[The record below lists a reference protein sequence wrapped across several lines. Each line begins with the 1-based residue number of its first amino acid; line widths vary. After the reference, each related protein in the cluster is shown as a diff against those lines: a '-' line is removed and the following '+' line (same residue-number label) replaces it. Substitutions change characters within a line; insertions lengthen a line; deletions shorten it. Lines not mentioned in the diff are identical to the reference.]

1 MRSGAI
7 FGPTVCLATRPL
19 AACLQGI
26 GALLSG
32 LSVLSA
38 AQAAAVVQSTPQGEV
53 AQVRQVVVRFDQ
65 AVVPLGDLRQE
76 APYSLECQGAVPKG
90 EGRWINDRQWA
101 YDFQQDLGPGVRCQA
116 KPRPGWRPLVAAAG
130 TWSQPKAFAF
140 QTGGPAVI
148 RVSPSGGEIEEQQHW
163 LLTLNGP
170 ALPASLTGKAWCEVE
185 GVGERIPLEVVTG
198 STREAVLKSRRLKAD
213 DERQLLVHCQRPL
226 PNQAAV
232 RLVWGAGIGAKSL
245 PQAVTRQAQ
254 QFDFNVRP
262 AFEVEFSCEREKAQA
277 PCLPLRPLTVR
288 FSAPVPRALAE
299 QVRVERDGSDAL
311 KPWFDKDDKQETVE
325 ELTFKAPLP
334 ENANLAVVLPAKLKD
349 TADRPVANAHAFP
362 MAVRTGGMPPLA
374 KFATAPFGVI
384 ELESEPGQPPLLPI
398 TVRYVE
404 ADLGI
409 KSINAGLNGKSKT
422 LSQDIDIL
430 RWIAKVQKHHE
441 TSFSAKELGRPASQ
455 WKEWRTERDGEG
467 REHRYEV
474 ERRIGARE
482 LSLLN
487 TEKQTQP
494 LKLPP
499 TDAKETRPFEVV
511 GIPLPGPGYHVV
523 EVASPKLGASLL
535 AQPAPMYVRTGVLVS
550 NLGVHVKLGREN
562 SLVWVTTLDKARP
575 VPGADV
581 AISNCRGE
589 PLWKGR
595 TDTQG
600 RAVVNQPLA
609 VTRYEGCLVDN
620 GLFVSARKA
629 IDQGPYKGQTDLAF
643 AFTDWN
649 KGVEPWRFNVPTAS
663 PEYTNA
669 SEEMRVHTVTDRAL
683 LRAGETV
690 SMKHFARLETRQGLA
705 ALPRDRW
712 PVSLRIV
719 HTGSGDEITQS
730 LSWRPNGTALSSW
743 AIPQDAKLGV
753 YEVYLR
759 GQGAGSQYGTLA
771 GQFRVEEF
779 RLPLIQA
786 RVAGPKDL
794 QVSPAELPLSIQMSF
809 LSGGGFGAAP
819 GRVSAL
825 LRERNVR
832 FPRYDEFNFE
842 PPRSTESRA
851 ATGSDDEGNDEGDPG
866 QIAGGRL
873 IADKLPL
880 VTDREGN
887 ARVVLPKLPPTRR
900 PMAVQAELSLNDPNG
915 EVQTVSTEVPLWP
928 SQVVLGLKTGSWAS
942 TRGQVKFQ
950 ALALDTTGKPIAQQD
965 IKVIARVSQHLS
977 TRKRIVGGFYSY
989 DNRTEVKELGT
1000 VCSGQTDARGLL
1012 LCEAELDS
1020 AGEVELV
1027 AQAKDKG
1034 GHASEAAT
1042 TVWVTRHGELW
1053 FSQDNDDRMDVL
1065 PEKKSYEPGETARLQ
1080 VRMPY
1085 REATVLVTVEREG
1098 VIDSRV
1104 LTLKGSDP
1112 TIELPIPKT
1121 SSWAPN
1127 VFVSVMALRGRV
1139 HEVPWYSFFTWG
1151 WRKPLAWW
1159 DAYWNEGRQYQA
1171 PTAMVDLSRPSFKLG
1186 VAQLHIGRALH
1197 ELDVAVT
1204 PDKQR
1209 YSIRQTVR
1217 TKVRVTQG
1225 GQPVKGEI
1233 AFAAVDEALL
1243 ALADNPSWKLLDG
1256 LLQDRAWGV
1265 QTSTAQ
1271 NEIIGRRHYGRKAI
1285 APGGGGGHSASR
1297 ELFDTLLL
1305 WRGDVVLDANGEA
1318 VIDVP
1323 LNDSLTS
1330 FRLVAIAQGPG
1341 RLATNPPQ
1349 EAFGTGSA
1357 SVQVSQDLQM
1367 LSGLP
1372 PLVREGDRFD
1382 ALFTLRNTTGQPM
1395 KVRAELKPG
1404 EGNTTAPPATQ
1415 EVDVPAQGAR
1425 EVRWTLMVPVGITTL
1440 NWQASATTAR
1450 ADVADRVTLKQ
1461 QVQPAVPERV
1471 LQATLR
1477 QLDGP
1482 LSLPVQPPADGLT
1495 LTTPEGTRA
1504 RGGVRI
1510 EVQPKLTGAL
1520 PGLRRFFETYP
1531 FLCLEQQTS
1540 KAVGLKDQAMW
1551 DGVAKRLPT
1560 YLDSDGL
1567 ASYFPPSAGD
1577 AARGSDRLTAYLLAA
1592 THEAGFAL
1600 PDKPR
1605 EQMLEGL
1612 TAFVQGRVM
1621 RESWSPSGR
1630 PQTLN
1635 LAVRKLAA
1643 IEALSRYGRAEPR
1656 MLDSITLEPQ
1666 IWPTAALIDWLN
1678 ILQRVQGIP
1687 SRNERLTEAENT
1699 LRARLTYAGTTLK
1712 FSTEA
1717 DDFWWWLMDSADANA
1732 SRLILAVI
1740 DRPGWKDEL
1749 PRLVTGSLGRQRQGA
1764 WLTTTANLWGSLALD
1779 KFSQRFENVPVAG
1792 STVMQLGGTSL
1803 SHNWSAQPQGGGQL
1817 LPWPTVPANQRA
1829 AIAPLTAQ
1837 QQGTGKPWLTVQALA
1852 AIPLKAPLSAG
1863 YRVQRQVSI
1872 VDGDQLKP
1880 VPTGPLPRGTLLRVR
1895 LIVDAQ
1901 SDMTWVALS
1910 DPIPAGGT
1918 VMGSGLG
1925 RDSALATQGER
1936 QEGIWPAYVERRFDA
1951 YRAYY
1956 EWMPKGRHEIDYTV
1970 RLNNPGSFQ
1979 LPPTR
1984 IEALYA
1990 PDSFGE
1996 APNAVVEVKP

>member
-1 MRSGAI
+1 MKPGSNIAFTGRHLQAL
-7 FGPTVCLATRPL
+7 CLGTTMWM
-19 AACLQGI
+19 
-26 GALLSG
+26 ALG
-32 LSVLSA
+32 
-38 AQAAAVVQSTPQGEV
+38 AQAATVVQSTPQGEV
-53 AQVRQVVVRFDQ
+53 RQVRQVVVRFDQ

-76 APYSLECQGAVPKG
+76 APYSLACQGAAPKG
-90 EGRWINDRQWA
+90 EGRWVNDRQWV
-101 YDFQQDLGPGVRCQA
+101 YDFEQDLGPGVRCQVQ
-116 KPRPGWRPLVAAAG
+116 PRNNWRPAVAAAG
-130 TWSQPKAFAF
+130 AWTQAKAFSF
-140 QTGGPAVI
+140 QTGGPAVL

-170 ALPASLTGKAWCEVE
+170 ALPASLQGNAWCEIE
-185 GVGERIPLEVVTG
+185 GVGERVPLVAVTG
-198 STREAVLKSRRLKAD
+198 APREAVLKSRRLKPD
-213 DERQLLVHCQRPL
+213 DARQLLVHCQRPL

-232 RLVWGAGIGAKSL
+232 RLVWGAGIAAQSL

-254 QFDFNVRP
+254 QFNFTVRP
-262 AFEVEFSCEREKAQA
+262 PFEVEFSCEREKAQA

-288 FSAPVPRALAE
+288 FSSPVPRALAE
-299 QVRVERDGSDAL
+299 QVRVAREGSDAL
-311 KPWFDKDDKQETVE
+311 KPWFDKDDKTETVE

-349 TADRPVANAHAFP
+349 TADRTVANAHAFP
-362 MAVRTGGMPPLA
+362 MALRTGGMPPLA
-374 KFATAPFGVI
+374 KFATAPFGVV

-398 TVRYVE
+398 TVRHVE

-409 KSINAGLNGKSKT
+409 KSLDASKASLEGRSKT
-422 LSQDIDIL
+422 LTQDIDIL

-441 TSFSAKELGRPASQ
+441 TSFTAKELGSPASQ
-455 WKEWRTERDGEG
+455 WKEWRTDNDGDG
-467 REHRYEV
+467 REIRYQAD
-474 ERRIGARE
+474 RRIGSRE

-487 TEKQTQP
+487 AEKQTQR

-499 TDAKETRPFEVV
+499 TNAKDTRPFEVV
-511 GIPLPGPGYHVV
+511 GIPLPGPGYHVI

-550 NLGVHVKLGREN
+550 NLGVHLKLGREN

-575 VPGADV
+575 VAGADV
-581 AISNCRGE
+581 TILNCRGE
-589 PLWKGR
+589 SLWAGR
-595 TDTQG
+595 TDAQG

-609 VTRYEGCLVDN
+609 VPRYQGCIVDN

-629 IDQGPYKGQTDLAF
+629 IDQGPHKGKTDLAF
-643 AFTDWN
+643 AFSDWN
-649 KGVEPWRFNVPTAS
+649 KGVEPWRFNVPTQS
-663 PEYTNA
+663 PQYGDNA
-669 SEEMRVHTVTDRAL
+669 PEMRVHTVTDRAL

-705 ALPRDRW
+705 AVPRERW
-712 PVSLRIV
+712 PTTLRII
-719 HTGSGDEITQS
+719 HSGSGDEITQP
-730 LSWRPNGTALSSW
+730 LSWRANGTALSTW
-743 AIPQDAKLGV
+743 AIPQEAKLGV
-753 YEVYLR
+753 YEVYLST
-759 GQGAGSQYGTLA
+759 QGPEGERRLRA

-786 RVAGPKDL
+786 RVAGPKEL
-794 QVSPAELPLSIQMSF
+794 QVSPTELPLSVQMSF
-809 LSGGGFGAAP
+809 LSGGGFGGAP

-825 LRERNVR
+825 LRERSVN
-832 FPRYDEFNFE
+832 FAQYDEFNFE
-842 PPRSTESRA
+842 PPRAPRDNA
-851 ATGSDDEGNDEGDPG
+851 QAGNDDENGDEGDPG
-866 QIAGGRL
+866 LIAGGRL

-887 ARVVLPKLPPTRR
+887 ARLVLPKLPPTKR
-900 PMAVQAELSLNDPNG
+900 PMAVQAELSFNDPNG

-942 TRGQVKFQ
+942 TRGQMKFQ
-950 ALALDTTGKPIAQQD
+950 ALALDTTGKPIAKQD
-965 IKVIARVSQHLS
+965 VKVIARVSQHLS

-1027 AQAKDKG
+1027 AQAKDVRG
-1034 GHASEAAT
+1034 NATEAAT

-1065 PEKKSYEPGETARLQ
+1065 PEKKRYEPGETARLQ

-1104 LTLKGSDP
+1104 LTLKGDDP
-1112 TIELPIPKT
+1112 TIELPIPKAT
-1121 SSWAPN
+1121 SWAPN

-1159 DAYWNEGRQYQA
+1159 HAFWNEGREYQA

-1186 VAQLHIGRALH
+1186 VAQLHIGRAPH

-1225 GQPVKGEI
+1225 GQPVQGEV

-1256 LLQDRAWGV
+1256 LLQDRPWGV
-1265 QTSTAQ
+1265 ETSTAQ

-1305 WRGDVVLDANGEA
+1305 WRGDVALDANGEA
-1318 VIDVP
+1318 VIEVP

-1330 FRLVAIAQGPG
+1330 FRLVAIAQGPA
-1341 RLATNPPQ
+1341 RLKTTPPQ

-1395 KVRAELKPG
+1395 KVRAELKPA
-1404 EGNTTAPPATQ
+1404 EDNTTPVPAAQ
-1415 EVDVPAQGAR
+1415 DVDVPAQGAR
-1425 EVRWTLMVPVGITTL
+1425 EVRWTLTVPVGLNAL

-1450 ADVADRVTLKQ
+1450 ADIADRLTVKQ
-1461 QVQPAVPERV
+1461 QVQPVVPERV

-1477 QLDGP
+1477 QLDAP

-1495 LTTPEGTRA
+1495 LTTPDGNRA
-1504 RGGVRI
+1504 RGGVRV

-1531 FLCLEQQTS
+1531 YVCLEQQTS
-1540 KAVGLKDQAMW
+1540 KAVGLKDQALW
-1551 DGVAKRLPT
+1551 DSVAKRLPT

-1567 ASYFPPSAGD
+1567 ALYFPPSAGD
-1577 AARGSDRLTAYLLAA
+1577 APRGSDRLTAYILAA
-1592 THEAGFAL
+1592 THEAGFSL

-1612 TAFVQGRVM
+1612 TAFVQGRVI
-1621 RESWSPSGR
+1621 RTSWSPPGR

-1643 IEALSRYGRAEPR
+1643 IEALSRHGRAEAR

-1678 ILQRVQGIP
+1678 ILQRVDGIP
-1687 SRNERLTEAENT
+1687 SREQRLAEAENT

-1712 FSTEA
+1712 FSTET

-1732 SRLILAVI
+1732 ARLILAVI

-1779 KFSQRFENVPVAG
+1779 KFSQRFENVPVTG
-1792 STVMQLGGTSL
+1792 STVAQLGSASL
-1803 SHNWSAQPQGGGQL
+1803 RHDWSAQPQGGGQL
-1817 LPWPTVPANQRA
+1817 LPWQAASANQRA
-1829 AIAPLTAQ
+1829 PITPLTAQ
-1837 QQGTGKPWLTVQALA
+1837 QQGAGKPWLTVQTLA

-1863 YRVQRQVSI
+1863 YRVQREVSI
-1872 VDGDQLKP
+1872 VDGDDLKP
-1880 VPTGPLPRGTLLRVR
+1880 VPAGPLPRGTLLRVR
-1895 LIVDAQ
+1895 LVVDAQ
-1901 SDMTWVALS
+1901 SDMTWVALN
-1910 DPIPAGGT
+1910 DPIPAGAA

-1925 RDSALATQGER
+1925 RDSALATRSET
-1936 QEGIWPAYVERRFDA
+1936 QEGIWPAYIERRFDA

-1956 EWMPKGRHEIDYTV
+1956 EWMPKGRHQIDYTV
-1970 RLNNPGSFQ
+1970 RLNNPGRFQ

-1990 PDSFGE
+1990 PESFGE
-1996 APNAVVEVKP
+1996 SPNGAVEVRP